1 MYYIYYI
8 CYNIY
13 RIRIKCIYIY
23 IYIHIPYY
31 IIYIHIIPILYIYI
45 YILYFSPKSTIFLK
59 ISGSIGTFC
68 FVWSVAEAL
77 SGQLLATQRSWREK
91 VWMTFLKPHVPV
103 EQVRCALNRKGGL
116 RGLIWF
122 DTNMTWVHWHLIFD
136 HV

>member
-1 MYYIYYI
+1 MYIYTHTVLYYIYTYYTYI
-8 CYNIY
+8 
-13 RIRIKCIYIY
+13 
-23 IYIHIPYY
+23 
-31 IIYIHIIPILYIYI
+31 I